1 MEHGLFR
8 GAGIVNHHRHTLMF
22 YPELCPPKR
31 ASSAN
36 SSRLPSN
43 GLNFLQAGE
52 PKKANKEYDELYR
65 LKGQLRQ
72 FPDRGEAALKRI
84 STTDDPDVQSWRQP
98 RFWRSMNHS
107 QPYFSNEYGT
117 LRQASPH

>member
-1 MEHGLFR
+1 LGRNHWRQIEHGLFR

-65 LKGQLRQ
+65 LKGSCGNFPIGAKPRLNASQQLTILMYN
-72 FPDRGEAALKRI
+72 RGGSRAFGAR
-84 STTDDPDVQSWRQP
+84 
-98 RFWRSMNHS
+98 
-107 QPYFSNEYGT
+107 
-117 LRQASPH
+117 